1 MMVLTFILVM
11 KFPILAY
18 FLNYIVFNRSKK
30 GGGIH
35 QKGGRED
42 SSKGGGEDSSKGGG
56 GGFIKSLTFT
66 PFSK

>member
-30 GGGIH
+30 GGGGNAVTMNEGGVVVTPVLKV
-35 QKGGRED
+35 KGIILA
-42 SSKGGGEDSSKGGG
+42 S
-56 GGFIKSLTFT
+56 
-66 PFSK
+66 